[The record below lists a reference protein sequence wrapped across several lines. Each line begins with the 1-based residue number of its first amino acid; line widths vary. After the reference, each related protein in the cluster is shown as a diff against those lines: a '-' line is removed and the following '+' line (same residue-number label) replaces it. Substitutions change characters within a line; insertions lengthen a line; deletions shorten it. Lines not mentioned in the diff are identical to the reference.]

1 MIANLTLEQQGKIIE
16 KEMRGWLR
24 EVIED
29 KFQIVKIGRLS
40 EIISCN
46 NIDLIAQYDKNMM
59 IMDLVRVKGVR
70 IKFSDYNSTINNLD
84 AVVIDYVEFTLQSRL
99 DREHSY
105 FLKLSAKAEDCKLS
119 SKFVSISL
127 EPESAR
133 FTKVKAPLPTQPWI
147 IFSSKVL
154 RCNFFSIKLTAKA
167 KSSAEFISVPSKSK
181 IRSFLFVKLKLF
193 ITEMYRKS
201 FVISLKMTF
210 YTFKEN
216 FPISS
221 KNVVA

>member
-59 IMDLVRVKGVR
+59 IIDLVRVKGVR
-70 IKFSDYNSTINNLD
+70 IKFSDYD
-84 AVVIDYVEFTLQSRL
+84 ATVNDSKDFKGPDEVIIDYVEFTLQSRL

-119 SKFVSISL
+119 SKFVSKFDEYYLVS
-127 EPESAR
+127 
-133 FTKVKAPLPTQPWI
+133 
-147 IFSSKVL
+147 
-154 RCNFFSIKLTAKA
+154 
-167 KSSAEFISVPSKSK
+167 
-181 IRSFLFVKLKLF
+181 
-193 ITEMYRKS
+193 
-201 FVISLKMTF
+201 
-210 YTFKEN
+210 
-216 FPISS
+216 
-221 KNVVA
+221 